1 MIDASVLLDV
11 GDLMPLGELWGTTVG
26 FMVVWIAV
34 ITAIGM
40 GSRTLAVPALA
51 AYVTFAHFAV
61 ETGHAILQP
70 TFYVTL
76 VLVIVGCAMKAWRL
90 EGFETGG

>member
-1 MIDASVLLDV
+1 MLLQGV
-11 GDLMPLGELWGTTVG
+11 GDLLPLGELWGTTVG
-26 FMVVWIAV
+26 FMIITIAV

-40 GSRTLAVPALA
+40 GSRTLAVPALG
-51 AYVTFAHFAV
+51 AYVTFSYFAV
-61 ETGHAILQP
+61 ETGHAVLQP

-76 VLVIVGCAMKAWRL
+76 VLVIVGTAMKAWRL